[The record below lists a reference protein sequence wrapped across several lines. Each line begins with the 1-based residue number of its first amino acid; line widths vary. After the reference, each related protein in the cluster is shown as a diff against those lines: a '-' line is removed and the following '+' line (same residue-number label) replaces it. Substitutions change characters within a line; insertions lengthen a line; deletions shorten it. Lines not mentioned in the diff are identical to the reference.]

1 MTALPDNRTYHPPEE
16 FEARTALLDAVS
28 ALNSAA
34 YELDHTDWDRLNESF
49 KHVEDALTLVRKI
62 RDIHL
67 SDLMDALRPE
77 TDWGRC
83 EAITEQEVRSGP
95 LMGPAVVCGEPCEPE
110 TDYCAEHQPAYEP
123 VEAYDMARDRALE
136 AS

>member
-1 MTALPDNRTYHPPEE
+1 MTNLPDNRTYHPPEE

-28 ALNSAA
+28 ALNAAA

-62 RDIHL
+62 RDVHL
-67 SDLMDALRPE
+67 SDLMDAL
-77 TDWGRC
+77 
-83 EAITEQEVRSGP
+83 EAGPDHGTCAHVTERQVKYGPGITPGE
-95 LMGPAVVCGEPCEPE
+95 VCGEPCEPE
-110 TDYCAEHQPAYEP
+110 YDYCAQHIPRDDSDD
-123 VEAYDMARDRALE
+123 AYDRAVDRELE